1 MCNQTEQKHKKN
13 KPTEKSHQRNDD
25 SVDHNGPS
33 ITNTPKCGCCLQGKQ
48 VSLKEL
54 ILDHNKQC

>member
-1 MCNQTEQKHKKN
+1 MCNQTEQKKKN

-33 ITNTPKCGCCLQGKQ
+33 ITNTPNVDVVYK
-48 VSLKEL
+48 V
-54 ILDHNKQC
+54 NKWAWKSWF